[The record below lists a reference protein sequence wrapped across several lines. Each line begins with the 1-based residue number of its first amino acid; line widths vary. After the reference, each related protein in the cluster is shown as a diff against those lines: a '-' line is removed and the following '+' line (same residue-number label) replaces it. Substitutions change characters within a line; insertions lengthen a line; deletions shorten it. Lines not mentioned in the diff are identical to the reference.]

1 MRIAFLVLCLTAA
14 GCAESEADRAVAR
27 AEYLREIDAT
37 HQEKCAADRAAEYAL
52 AEEDRTEE
60 AAQYRL
66 FADTS
71 CVNAQL
77 CQQIVGGC

>member
-1 MRIAFLVLCLTAA
+1 MKIVLLALCLATAA
-14 GCAESEADRAVAR
+14 CAESDADRAVAR
-27 AEYLREIDAT
+27 ADYLRKIDAT
-37 HQEKCAADRAAEYAL
+37 HEEKCAANRAAEYAL

-71 CVNAQL
+71 CLNAQL
-77 CQQIVGGC
+77 CQQKVGGC